1 MLVFNIIN
9 MDYIDTIDDIF
20 SNLYNKY
27 PNDISEIDNMKMS
40 ILYILLNKNKSAI
53 DIFDS
58 IKPKNFSII
67 KNN

>member
-58 IKPKNFSII
+58 IKSKNFSII